1 MDNRAYTQFD
11 DSHTSPSPNF
21 ATGTVS
27 NGQIPTSQE
36 NEGAKNAKKWKNS
49 RRLCWV
55 LLALSVI
62 TLILEIAGA
71 GVAGAYLEWLL
82 GRFVAGVW
90 LAALGVV
97 SSGVGLLA
105 FPTPSRSSR
114 CWSITHFVMCI
125 ISSVSY
131 GILLLLAIS
140 DVIRAKEAMYD
151 FYEVYYE
158 QEQQSTGENSG
169 EQTTGEEGVQNSTA
183 TVVANA
189 NFTSTPTS
197 DSELQEA
204 IPIFNAIKGDLTIGV
219 FLLGTTLAF
228 LIISIIAN
236 ILICRTWCKNKK
248 KTMTIVYMPQDQSG
262 NAQTHSIVIPSKTQV
277 VVIPASKP
285 ADQHQPEKESHY
297 HSYNG
302 I

>member
-11 DSHTSPSPNF
+11 DNRASPTPRYANGSIASGQISTSPD
-21 ATGTVS
+21 VD
-27 NGQIPTSQE
+27 
-36 NEGAKNAKKWKNS
+36 GAAKDGKKWKNS
-49 RRLCWV
+49 RRLCWI
-55 LLALSVI
+55 LLILSVI

-90 LAALGVV
+90 LAALGVI

-125 ISSVSY
+125 ISTVSY

-140 DVIRAKEAMYD
+140 DVIRAREAMND
-151 FYEVYYE
+151 FYEVYYGEE
-158 QEQQSTGENSG
+158 QESVEESSG
-169 EQTTGEEGVQNSTA
+169 DGEGVQNSTA
-183 TVVANA
+183 AVEVASA
-189 NFTSTPTS
+189 NSTTPSST
-197 DSELQEA
+197 DTELNEA
-204 IPIFNAIKGDLTIGV
+204 IPVFNALKGDLTIGV
-219 FLLGTTLAF
+219 FLLGTTVAF
-228 LIISIIAN
+228 FIISIIAN

-248 KTMTIVYMPQDQSG
+248 KTMTIVYMPQDQTG

-277 VVIPASKP
+277 VVIPTTRP
-285 ADQHQPEKESHY
+285 DHQQEQKESHY
-297 HSYNG
+297 RSYNG